1 MTQMAGQNATFR
13 GDEPTWAN
21 ACVGENG
28 DPQINEYASGFA
40 SAANLLLDQVISN
53 RGLTLYVDT
62 FIYPICFNMRH
73 AVELFLKSAA
83 ASLGR
88 LVEIRRTSIPKFDM
102 TGSHDLGKIWAYVK
116 DHALVTKFSIRTLR
130 RRRMIARSGSM
141 AARR

>member
-1 MTQMAGQNATFR
+1 MAGQNATFR

-62 FIYPICFNMRH
+62 FIYPICFNMR
-73 AVELFLKSAA
+73 
-83 ASLGR
+83 LGR